1 MLLAQGFVIHQI
13 DVIDVILDPDSVET
27 IIIEELDD
35 SPMFDLN
42 IFAQAI
48 VFLVI
53 VNFVI
58 SGSTVQQK
66 D

>member
-1 MLLAQGFVIHQI
+1 MLVQGFVVHQI
-13 DVIDVILDPDSVET
+13 DVLNTILDPDPVEA

-35 SPMFDLN
+35 PAILDLD

-53 VNFVI
+53 VDLMI
-58 SGSTVQQK
+58 SGSTVQYE